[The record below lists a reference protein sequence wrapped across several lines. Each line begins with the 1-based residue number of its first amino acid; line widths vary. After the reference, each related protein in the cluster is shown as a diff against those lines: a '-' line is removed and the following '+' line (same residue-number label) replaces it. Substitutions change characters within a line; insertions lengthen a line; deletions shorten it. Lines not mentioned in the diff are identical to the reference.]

1 MFDLTKYLTRA
12 AIGIVVLLGIT
23 IIFGSWY
30 TIDQRERGVILRYG
44 RLIGT
49 AMPGLNFKLP
59 WIDTVVKIS
68 LEQQIVKYDK
78 LNSYS
83 RDQQPADIWV
93 SVNFRVVESQVDEL
107 YVDYGGIS
115 GFVDRR
121 ITPKVQEELKT
132 VFGTYNAA
140 TAIQQRARLNAD
152 VRAAINKAI
161 ATEGQQS
168 PILIVDVQLS
178 NIDFSDAYEKSIEQ
192 RMLAEVEVQRVL
204 QNVER
209 EKATA
214 LITVT
219 QAQAKADATR
229 AQAQAEADAIK
240 LRGDAQASAIRAR
253 AEALGQNPL
262 LIQLTQAE
270 RWNGTLPTTMI
281 PGGAVPMLGL
291 PTAAAK

>member
-1 MFDLTKYLTRA
+1 M
-12 AIGIVVLLGIT
+12 
-23 IIFGSWY
+23 
-30 TIDQRERGVILRYG
+30 ILRYG

-59 WIDTVVKIS
+59 WIDSVVKIS

-93 SVNFRVVESQVDEL
+93 SVNFRVIESQVDEL
-107 YVDYGGIS
+107 YVDYGGIN

-140 TAIQQRARLNAD
+140 TAIQQRAKLNAD
-152 VRAAINKAI
+152 VRSAINKAL
-161 ATEGQQS
+161 ASEGQQS
-168 PILIVDVQLS
+168 PILIVDVQIS

-229 AQAQAEADAIK
+229 AQAQAEADAIR
-240 LRGDAQASAIRAR
+240 LRGEAQALAIRAR

-291 PTAAAK
+291 AAPPVK

>member
-1 MFDLTKYLTRA
+1 MIDLTKYLTRA
-12 AIGIVVLLGIT
+12 VIGIVVLLGIT

-59 WIDTVVKIS
+59 WIDSVVKIS

-107 YVDYGGIS
+107 YVDYGGIT

-152 VRAAINKAI
+152 VRTAINKAI
-161 ATEGQQS
+161 AAEGQQP
-168 PILIVDVQLS
+168 PILIVDVQIS

-219 QAQAKADATR
+219 QAKAKADATR
-229 AQAQAEADAIK
+229 AQA
-240 LRGDAQASAIRAR
+240 
-253 AEALGQNPL
+253 
-262 LIQLTQAE
+262 
-270 RWNGTLPTTMI
+270 
-281 PGGAVPMLGL
+281 
-291 PTAAAK
+291 